1 MTAEE
6 NLSRLGIE
14 LPVAPASLAN
24 YVGWVRTSNLIV
36 ISGQLPL
43 EEGDVKYVGKVGKEL
58 TIEQGY
64 LAARLAAINGLAQI
78 HQAIQN
84 LEKVV
89 RIVRLEGSVFSEE
102 NFTKQSQVLNGAS
115 DLFAEVFEERGRH
128 TRTALGV
135 SVMPLRAAV
144 QLSFWVEVRD

>member
-6 NLSRLGIE
+6 NLLRLGID
-14 LPVAPASLAN
+14 LPVAPVSLAN
-24 YVGWVRTSNLIV
+24 YVGWVRTRNLIV

-43 EEGDVKYVGKVGKEL
+43 ENGDVKYVGKVGKEL
-58 TIEQGY
+58 TVEQGY

-78 HQAIQN
+78 HQAICN
-84 LEKVV
+84 LEKIV
-89 RIVRLEGSVFSEE
+89 RIVRLEGSVFSED

-115 DLFAEVFEERGRH
+115 DLFVEVFEERGRH
-128 TRTALGV
+128 TRIALGV
-135 SVMPLRAAV
+135 SAMPLRAAV

>member
-6 NLSRLGIE
+6 NLLRLGID
-14 LPVAPASLAN
+14 LPVAPVSLAN
-24 YVGWVRTSNLIV
+24 YVGWVRTRNLIV

-43 EEGDVKYVGKVGKEL
+43 ENGDVKYVGKVGKEL
-58 TIEQGY
+58 PVEQGY

-78 HQAIQN
+78 HQAICN
-84 LEKVV
+84 LEKIV
-89 RIVRLEGSVFSEE
+89 RIVRLEGSVFSED

-115 DLFAEVFEERGRH
+115 DLFVEVFEERGRH
-128 TRTALGV
+128 TRIALGV
-135 SVMPLRAAV
+135 SAMPLRAAV